1 MNVPADVAALVR
13 AGFLEEV
20 RPGVFRRPRMPSRA
34 DLYGE
39 QPTTPNRTAQHL
51 SHPRGTRNDRDR
63 T

>member
-1 MNVPADVAALVR
+1 MTHPLPADVAALVR

-39 QPTTPNRTAQHL
+39 QPTTPDRPLTAL
-51 SHPRGTRNDRDR
+51 VPPERNPQ
-63 T
+63 